1 MSEAKSAGATWPGG
15 SQRQARV
22 RRCEDWVLDRAFT
35 WDLVTTTD
43 EYYAEITQPTQVNR
57 SSNGSFG

>member
-1 MSEAKSAGATWPGG
+1 MSEAKSAGATWRAG

-43 EYYAEITQPTQVNR
+43 EYYAEITRPTQVNR
-57 SSNGSFG
+57 SSNGIFE